1 MDYELLGINPT
12 GWRIIPTPLPQKGIE
27 LRGKN
32 QNEYH
37 IISTPFPQKGI
48 ELLGIN
54 PIGCRTIITH
64 KDRYIGFLLE
74 GAFTIQAVA
83 IRIEVDI

>member
-1 MDYELLGINPT
+1 MDYELLGISQT
-12 GWRIIPTPLPQKGIE
+12 GCRTIPTPLPQKGIE

-32 QNEYH
+32 QNGYH

-48 ELLGIN
+48 RLLGIN
-54 PIGCRTIITH
+54 QTGCRTIITH

-74 GAFTIQAVA
+74 GAFTIP
-83 IRIEVDI
+83 RSP